1 MSVLNGS
8 DILIYDADT
17 NFPLMCQTNVTIT
30 MNDAMIDATCK
41 QDGGYSVS
49 LPGLRDF
56 SFTADALVNFD
67 EGVADLGMMSANADL
82 FDTTSKES
90 GGWKSVMPGLRDV
103 TYSGEGLAD
112 FTDGSSPSKYDLTEI
127 FNAYNNRTLLSV
139 KFTNSISTFSQS
151 GYISSFEVSG
161 PMEDVA
167 TYTIEITGTGALTFA

>member
-1 MSVLNGS
+1 MAIYNGTAQLLKIGTS
-8 DILIYDADT
+8 GSEQTLVQLT
-17 NFPLMCQTNVTIT
+17 NCT
-30 MNDAMIDATCK
+30 
-41 QDGGYSVS
+41 
-49 LPGLRDF
+49 
-56 SFTADALVNFD
+56 
-67 EGVADLGMMSANADL
+67 MSANADL

-112 FTDGSSPSKYDLTEI
+112 FTDASSPAKYDLTEI

-139 KFTNSISTFSQS
+139 KFTNTISTFTQS